1 MPFVCLEPPSAPTG
15 LMVEASSMSVFVQ
28 WSTPAQSGGRPDLY
42 YQVEHSDP
50 DNLGTFINTEY
61 DDSTSHTFNNLR
73 PATQYCVRVSAH
85 NGVSDQDPD
94 GAEFRTAEEC
104 TTTPED
110 SECKVWSCIVLIH
123 ELFHSM
129 EA

>member
-15 LMVEASSMSVFVQ
+15 LTVAAVSSVSVFVQ
-28 WSTPAQSGGRPDLY
+28 WSIPAQTGGRPDLY

-94 GAEFRTAEEC
+94 DPDGAQLRTAEEC
-104 TTTPED
+104 ATTPED
-110 SECKVWSCIVLIH
+110 S
-123 ELFHSM
+123 
-129 EA
+129 